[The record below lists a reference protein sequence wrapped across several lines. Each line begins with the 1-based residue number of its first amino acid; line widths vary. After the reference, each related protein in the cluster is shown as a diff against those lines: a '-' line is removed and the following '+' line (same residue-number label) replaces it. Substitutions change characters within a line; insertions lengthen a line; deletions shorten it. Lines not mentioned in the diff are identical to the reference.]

1 MTLEMTTEATVEL
14 APTLNTPDPAQ
25 QTPEVAAPE
34 TETPIV
40 DESAAP
46 GESEEDQRDKTIRKL
61 ERRVN
66 HKHSQAAAAEERA
79 RMLEQRLSQYETKE
93 APQPERQDGTVDPVA
108 LAREMAKEI
117 AAVTSIT
124 DKANG
129 IAKDGEKR
137 FPGDFKAAL
146 QAVVEEAGPLF
157 DNRGLPTAIGDA
169 VMDADDPA
177 ALLHHLGKNPDLAAE
192 LQGLSPARLGR
203 RLAQIETAIKP
214 KAAVPKAV
222 SNAPAP
228 ARPISAA
235 RSTSGDPA
243 SMSQSEYE
251 AHRASQ
257 GAGWARRR

>member
-1 MTLEMTTEATVEL
+1 MNTEAIVEL
-14 APTLNTPDPAQ
+14 APTENAPDTAPQA
-25 QTPEVAAPE
+25 PEVAAPE
-34 TETPIV
+34 PETPSV
-40 DESAAP
+40 DEALAP
-46 GESEEDQRDKTIRKL
+46 AESDEDQRDKTIRKL

-79 RMLEQRLSQYETKE
+79 RMLEERLSQYERKE
-93 APQPERQDGTVDPVA
+93 DPPPERHDGTVDQLA

-117 AAVTSIT
+117 AAVTSVT

-137 FPGDFKAAL
+137 FPGEFKAAL
-146 QAVVEEAGPLF
+146 QAVVEETGPLF
-157 DNRGLPTAIGDA
+157 DRRGMPTAIGDA

-177 ALLHHLGKNPDLAAE
+177 ALLRHLGQNPDLAAE
-192 LQGLSPARLGR
+192 LQGLSPTRMGR
-203 RLAQIETAIKP
+203 RLAQIETAMKP
-214 KAAVPKAV
+214 KAATPRAV
-222 SNAPAP
+222 SNAPSP

-235 RSTSGDPA
+235 RSTSGDPS
-243 SMSQSEYE
+243 SMSQAEYE